1 MDGMVGEAVGAARAA
16 QAENHGGIEEAPL
29 FTCDYEVDL
38 DVLERY
44 ARLRESAAEMIACK
58 ADISVEKAR
67 DLFCC
72 ETGYQTPKV
81 DTRAAVFQDGRQLSG
96 ESRNDGEPLL
106 QPRGASGKPCGG
118 EGHEGAALD
127 VLRREGRSKPA
138 AGA

>member
-1 MDGMVGEAVGAARAA
+1 
-16 QAENHGGIEEAPL
+16 
-29 FTCDYEVDL
+29 
-38 DVLERY
+38 
-44 ARLRESAAEMIACK
+44 MIACK

-96 ESRNDGEPLL
+96 ESRDDGEPLV

-127 VLRREGRSKPA
+127 VLRREGRSKLAADARLSGRSRKALPA
-138 AGA
+138 RRALRDF